1 MKRRIIEIDNKK
13 YLKDF
18 YTNSLFEV
26 KKIDDH
32 PINGLFRFC
41 CVIGNDRGGSLAMT
55 KLSGTIEK
63 WGCVNVNN
71 EEMVSCIYDSIYHK
85 KNKLLDVTYSYTT
98 NSNAW
103 DLKFNYSIDIEGVPV
118 KDYLYDNNGTIKEGR
133 TSFVGW
139 QAIGEFWGDLA
150 VGVKNGFLGVVFIN
164 GNELFEPE
172 YEEIEFRPESNHI
185 IAKKGDKIVTFLHFD
200 LLDYWSDIP
209 KEYSFVKYDDWQKL
223 FFLKKDN
230 LITVMDNDERIIIP
244 PIYKELVLNDKVI
257 IAKNELGKKGI
268 LSRQDFNK
276 IILDFDFDD
285 IESGSNFHLNSTDC
299 LIISKDNKKGLF
311 SVETESIVLEPIID
325 INIHI
330 YANTFGEGLIGFK
343 DNKYP
348 FKDGF
353 INLEGELVLLFEY
366 DRIYRGFRNG
376 KARIKNLYYWRD
388 IDKHGNTIDEGE
400 TGRKDNPDDNYYSD
414 LKSDTWDA
422 MTDGMD
428 GDFPGGD
435 IDYD

>member
-1 MKRRIIEIDNKK
+1 MKRRIIEIDSKK
-13 YLKDF
+13 YLMDF
-18 YTNSLFEV
+18 NTNILLEV
-26 KKIDDH
+26 VKIDDY
-32 PINGLFRFC
+32 PVNGLFRFC
-41 CVIGNDRGGSLAMT
+41 CIISKGREGSFALTKFGGA
-55 KLSGTIEK
+55 IIK
-63 WGCVNVNN
+63 WGCVNVDN
-71 EEMVSCIYDSIYHK
+71 EEIVSCIYDSIFHK
-85 KNKLLDVTYSYTT
+85 QNSFFDVTYSYPT
-98 NSNAW
+98 NSKGRQ
-103 DLKFNYSIDIEGVPV
+103 LIFKFTIDIAGVPV
-118 KDYLYDNNGTIKEGR
+118 KDYLYDDNGATKEGK
-133 TSFVGW
+133 TLFVGW

-172 YEEIEFRPESNHI
+172 YEEIEFHPESNYI
-185 IAKKGDKIVTFLHFD
+185 LAKKGDKTVTFLHFD
-200 LLDYWSDIP
+200 SLDYWSDIS

-230 LITVMDNDERIIIP
+230 LIAVMDNDERIIIP

-276 IILDFDFDD
+276 IILNFDYDD
-285 IESGSNFHLNSTDC
+285 IEIGYNFRLNSNDC
-299 LIISKDNKKGLF
+299 LIISKDNQNGLF
-311 SVETESIVLEPIID
+311 SIETERIVLEPIINKD
-325 INIHI
+325 INI
-330 YANTFGEGLIGFK
+330 YANTFGEDLIGFR
-343 DNKYP
+343 DNKSP
-348 FKDGF
+348 FRDGF
-353 INLEGELVLLFEY
+353 INLEGEIVLLFES

-400 TGRKDNPDDNYYSD
+400 TGRKDNTDENYYND

-422 MTDGMD
+422 LTDGMD
-428 GDFPGGD
+428 GDYPGGD